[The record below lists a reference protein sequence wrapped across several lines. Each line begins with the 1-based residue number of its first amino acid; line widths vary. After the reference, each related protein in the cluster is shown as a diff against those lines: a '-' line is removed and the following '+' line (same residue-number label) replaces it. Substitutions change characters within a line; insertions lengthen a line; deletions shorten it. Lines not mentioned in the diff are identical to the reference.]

1 MRDKTKWRVQ
11 SLKTIIVCMI
21 SFMTFNFL
29 TTVSVNVFIPAV
41 AELKGMSTA
50 PLYNANTIGNLI
62 SVVVVLFVG
71 VLSKRISLK
80 TMSIA
85 GFLLGGI
92 SYMLIPTVPA
102 GMTGIF
108 IATNYIATML
118 YAQIAVGARV
128 GNWFPKRKGEILG
141 IVTAIITVSSLVV
154 LPIYYR
160 VNNAVG
166 IQKTMIIFG
175 GIVVLWAI
183 ACIFLIKDNPSDVGL
198 YPENMTQE
206 EAAAAGFDKPD
217 DRTTPWTYGKLLKR
231 PKFLLGSLG
240 WGFSMMGM
248 MGLSLAIVP
257 IMVSKGVSSDDA
269 VTIASFAGLF
279 QLAGSIISG
288 FLDTRIGLRF
298 VITLFLGLEVVGLA
312 IFGFAPVGVVTLLV
326 IGYYIVMFMMG
337 APNNVQQS
345 MYLSLSGGDGKA
357 FMVIYSLATAIA
369 GALRA
374 ITSSIIAWSQT
385 NYESYTP
392 AIMIFLAGS
401 ILAIILI
408 NICGFRKM
416 ELRESEK

>member
-1 MRDKTKWRVQ
+1 
-11 SLKTIIVCMI
+11 
-21 SFMTFNFL
+21 
-29 TTVSVNVFIPAV
+29 
-41 AELKGMSTA
+41 
-50 PLYNANTIGNLI
+50 
-62 SVVVVLFVG
+62 
-71 VLSKRISLK
+71 
-80 TMSIA
+80 MSIA

-166 IQKTMIIFG
+166 IRKTMLIFG
-175 GIVVLWAI
+175 GIVLLWAI

-198 YPENMTQE
+198 YPENMTPD

-217 DRTTPWTYGKLLKR
+217 DRKTPWTYGKLLKR
-231 PKFLLGSLG
+231 PKFLIGSLG

-257 IMVSKGVSSDDA
+257 IMVSKGVSSDTA

-288 FLDTRIGLRF
+288 FLDTRVGLRF
-298 VITLFLGLEVVGLA
+298 VITLFLGLEVVGLT
-312 IFGFAPVGVVTLLV
+312 IFGFAPVGVVMLLV
-326 IGYYIVMFMMG
+326 VGYYIVMFMMG

-392 AIMIFLAGS
+392 RS
-401 ILAIILI
+401 
-408 NICGFRKM
+408 
-416 ELRESEK
+416 